1 LKSRL
6 IAGLAAVVLAIVGVV
21 LVFSYAQGADR
32 RAMEGM
38 EPVDVLVVQ
47 KSIPAG
53 TPVETLS
60 EAVAAKPV
68 PAGAVA
74 ATSLKSLDSEAG
86 KVTAVD
92 LVAGEQL
99 VSERLVDPA
108 SLEKPG
114 SVPVPKGLQ
123 EVSFA
128 LDPPRTV
135 GGQIA
140 AGDTV
145 GIFISFDGGAL
156 PDKTGGETTEFV
168 FHKVLLTRVQKSG
181 ASAAPEGEGADE
193 TPAPTGSLLV
203 TAAVDDLTATKIVFG
218 AEFGRIWLSKEPADA
233 TEGPAEII
241 EKHEVYR

>member
-6 IAGLAAVVLAIVGVV
+6 IAGLAAVVLAILGVV

-47 KSIPAG
+47 KSVPAG

-60 EAVAAKPV
+60 EAVAAEPV

-99 VSERLVDPA
+99 VSERLVDPT

-123 EVSFA
+123 EVTIA

-135 GGQIA
+135 GAKIA

-145 GIFISFDGGAL
+145 GFFVSFTGGAA
-156 PDKTGGETTEFV
+156 PDAGETTQLV
-168 FHKVLLTRVQKSG
+168 FHKVLVTAIQKTEV
-181 ASAAPEGEGADE
+181 AAAEDSAEGGSQAP
-193 TPAPTGSLLV
+193 PTGTILV
-203 TAAVDDLTATKIVFG
+203 TVAVDDLTATKIVHA
-218 AEFGRIWLSKEPADA
+218 AEFGTIWLSKEPAEA

-241 EKHEVYR
+241 EKDEVYR